1 MQGLYSGLAAISKR
15 HYFIWVAGG
24 EREVI
29 YKNYGHQV
37 RVKTV
42 RVFISNSKVLFNFEV
57 LFVVIKLSTLES
69 EINDKVGP
77 LDLPEIISAASYTN
91 V

>member
-1 MQGLYSGLAAISKR
+1 MLAAISKR
-15 HYFIWVAGG
+15 HYSIWVG
-24 EREVI
+24 EGEVI

-37 RVKTV
+37 EVKRRA
-42 RVFISNSKVLFNFEV
+42 RVFISNSKVLFNLEV

-77 LDLPEIISAASYTN
+77 LDLPEIISTSFTN

>member
-1 MQGLYSGLAAISKR
+1 M
-15 HYFIWVAGG
+15 
-24 EREVI
+24 
-29 YKNYGHQV
+29 
-37 RVKTV
+37 

-57 LFVVIKLSTLES
+57 LFVVIKLYTLES

-77 LDLPEIISAASYTN
+77 LDLPEIISASYTN

>member
-1 MQGLYSGLAAISKR
+1 M
-15 HYFIWVAGG
+15 
-24 EREVI
+24 
-29 YKNYGHQV
+29 
-37 RVKTV
+37 

-69 EINDKVGP
+69 EINDKVEP
-77 LDLPEIISAASYTN
+77 LDLPEIISASYTN